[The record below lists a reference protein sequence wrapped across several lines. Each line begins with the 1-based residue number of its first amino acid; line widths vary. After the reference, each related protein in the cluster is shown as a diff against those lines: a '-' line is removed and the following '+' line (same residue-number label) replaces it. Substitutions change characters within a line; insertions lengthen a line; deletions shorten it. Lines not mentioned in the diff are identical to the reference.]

1 MTKTPTYTLSA
12 HLHKNKGLTPAQIAE
27 RTGLALK
34 TVQVHLWKAR
44 KAGLLPPSR
53 RNRRARGGREAW
65 EYYHGKGAAISRGS
79 VGDLLDE
86 LTHDEIEALLHMI
99 GPEDIS
105 LATMLARMVKEHL
118 HARTG

>member
-12 HLHKNKGLTPAQIAE
+12 ALHKNEGLTPAQIAE
-27 RTGLALK
+27 RTGFALK
-34 TVQVHLWKAR
+34 TVQAHLWKAR

-53 RNRRARGGREAW
+53 HSRRARGGREAW
-65 EYYHGKGAAISRGS
+65 EYYRVKGAAISPGS

-86 LTHDEIEALLHMI
+86 LTHGEIETLLHMI
-99 GPEDIS
+99 GPEDTS
-105 LATMLARMVKEHL
+105 LATMLARIVKDHL